1 MSFES
6 RRKLQSNLMIRV
18 TVQHIQHTK
27 TLIRPKHCHTHW
39 EGVRLEM
46 LGVPIKKIERRR
58 GKCVLWK
65 KLVFSAKKLNVD
77 GLRK

>member
-27 TLIRPKHCHTHW
+27 TLIRPKHCHTDA
-39 EGVRLEM
+39 G
-46 LGVPIKKIERRR
+46 GSNKKDRA
-58 GKCVLWK
+58 
-65 KLVFSAKKLNVD
+65 SA
-77 GLRK
+77 R